1 MTAAELLQAIAQV
14 TWLAIGAVEIA
25 RAVRRPTRTTIDI
38 ALFFGAIALVTVE
51 GRLVALAELPYEDLV
66 RATTLVIV
74 IALPYLLLRVTRDF
88 TTVAMPIVRVVELG
102 LVASVILIATF
113 GTTVLAATL
122 YVVVY
127 FAAVAIYCAARAVT
141 LAGSSYG
148 VTRRRMGAVAAGS
161 YFLGMAILIAGIA
174 LVAPGL
180 AGVTAALTQI
190 CTVGSA
196 ISYAIGFTP
205 PNELRKYWQ
214 LPELRAFLSRAAAL
228 PRATMDEIVDDLS
241 EVAGRAL
248 GARSTIAVWDEAHR
262 VLRFRDTVGAVPPE
276 VGPSTFLSWRVFE
289 GQRSLYVPDASAAN
303 PANAELYRSAGV
315 GPVLIAP
322 ITAGERRLGV
332 LEVFA
337 SREPIFEED
346 DLAFVELMAQQAAVI
361 MEGRKLIDEAARTR
375 GLVDEAAR
383 IKEDF
388 VSAAAHDLKTP
399 LTTIVAQAQLLE
411 RRAAREGRT
420 AELTGIQR
428 LVRET
433 TQLSRLVEELLDAS
447 RLERGA
453 LPIQPEPGDL
463 AAIAREVTARERAGA
478 DRIQIVSNGTV
489 AGMYDPERIR
499 QLIDNLVENAL
510 KYSPAE
516 DPIEVRVWS
525 EDSTARLSV
534 TDHGIGIPPEDMPH
548 VFERFRRG
556 SNVDHRKFGGI
567 GLGLYICHGIV
578 EQHGGRVW
586 VESAPGRGTVFH
598 VTFPVSAARERPASD
613 ATMVAS

>member
-361 MEGRKLIDEAARTR
+361 MEGRKLIDEAARAR
-375 GLVDEAAR
+375 AVEEAAR